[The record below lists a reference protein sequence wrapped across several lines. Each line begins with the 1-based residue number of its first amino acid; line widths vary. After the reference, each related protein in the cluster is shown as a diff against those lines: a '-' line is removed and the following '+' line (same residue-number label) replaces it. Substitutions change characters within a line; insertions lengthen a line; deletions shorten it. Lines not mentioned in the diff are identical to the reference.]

1 MDAEERMIQL
11 EKRLALFE
19 QMMDLLEA
27 RIHSVEK
34 VFDIFDTLE
43 KRLNGLDP
51 LTALATEVDAKTGKI
66 Q

>member
-1 MDAEERMIQL
+1 MNTEERMTQL
-11 EKRLALFE
+11 ENRLTRFE

-27 RIHSVEK
+27 RIHSIERVC
-34 VFDIFDTLE
+34 DIFDTLE

-51 LTALATEVDAKTGKI
+51 ITALATEVDAKTGKI